1 MCLHILGF
9 NAAHLEIYESI
20 YRNVCLYVFRVHHV
34 QMNVQCMPF
43 SFFSYMY
50 LCCIQPKYFREICSP
65 IFISVCC
72 SICAATVPNLC
83 KASDQFARE
92 HTQEHSNKS
101 HCIDCANF
109 IERSW
114 CDNKLAQRWKKSK
127 KHQQD
132 DGTNAARRNATKFSV
147 SGHMC
152 AILCLR

>member
-83 KASDQFARE
+83 KVSDQFARNILKSIP
-92 HTQEHSNKS
+92 TNRTASIVQILSNAVGATINWHKGEKKAKKNTNKMMVRTRHEEMQQS
-101 HCIDCANF
+101 S
-109 IERSW
+109 RSADT
-114 CDNKLAQRWKKSK
+114 CVQ
-127 KHQQD
+127 
-132 DGTNAARRNATKFSV
+132 FYV
-147 SGHMC
+147 
-152 AILCLR
+152 